1 MVVVWS
7 GLTGLCLLQ
16 VVRRLVAVRRPPSGA
31 RLVEA
36 LALRAGLPMP
46 ASSGARGAALQE
58 RVAGRVLR
66 RDLAAA
72 TGGAVVAVAVL
83 VVVLVARATGVPD
96 GSPVAVPEGADW
108 LPLLLALALLLA
120 GRATASAL
128 VAGHQALQP
137 PVLGA
142 PRVARVRSPHLAD
155 YVPHRETG
163 AVRLLVALS
172 GAAALGLAVAGAA
185 GRVPWSVVVAPAA
198 AAVVLVVALVA
209 LQVVCRRVLAQQQP
223 AGSALELAWDD
234 VLRGQLLRDLV
245 SLPLLLALVTCLQ
258 AVPTVA
264 SAWGLDD
271 GALATWLVLLVMG
284 LAVAVLVSA
293 LARPAER
300 RSRERLWPD
309 TEALLAGEDVHGVR
323 PGAGAAAGPTS

>member
-7 GLTGLCLLQ
+7 VLTCLSLVQ
-16 VVRRLVAVRRPPSGA
+16 VVRRLGAVRRPAAGS
-31 RLVEA
+31 RVVED

-58 RVAGRVLR
+58 RVVGRLLR

-72 TGGAVVAVAVL
+72 TGGAVVAVVVL
-83 VVVLVARATGVPD
+83 AVVLVARATGVPG
-96 GSPVAVPEGADW
+96 GSPVVVPDGADW
-108 LPLLLALALLLA
+108 LPLLLAVALLLA

-155 YVPHRETG
+155 YVPSPETG
-163 AVRLLVALS
+163 AVRLLVGLS
-172 GAAALGLAVAGAA
+172 VAAAVGVSVAAST
-185 GRVPWSVVVAPAA
+185 GRVAWSVVVAPVAA
-198 AAVVLVVALVA
+198 AAVLVVALVV
-209 LQVVCRRVLAQQQP
+209 LRLVCRRVLAQQQP

-258 AVPTVA
+258 SWPTA
-264 SAWGLDD
+264 ATAWGLGGDE
-271 GALATWLVLLVMG
+271 LVTWLSLLIMG

-293 LARPAER
+293 LVRPAER

-309 TEALLAGEDVHGVR
+309 TEALLAGEDVQGLR
-323 PGAGAAAGPTS
+323 PGTGAAAGPTP

>member
-7 GLTGLCLLQ
+7 VLTGLSLLQ
-16 VVRRLVAVRRPPSGA
+16 VVRRLVAVRRPPSGE
-31 RLVEA
+31 RVVEP

-58 RVAGRVLR
+58 RVVERMLR

-72 TGGAVVAVAVL
+72 CGGLVVAVL
-83 VVVLVARATGVPD
+83 VLAVVLVARATGVPD
-96 GSPVAVPEGADW
+96 GSPVAVPDGADW
-108 LPLLLALALLLA
+108 LPLLLAVALLLA

-128 VAGHQALQP
+128 VAGHQALQQ

-155 YVPHRETG
+155 YVPHPETG
-163 AVRLLVALS
+163 AVRLVVGLS
-172 GAAALGLAVAGAA
+172 AAAAAGLAVAASV
-185 GRVPWSVVVAPAA
+185 GRVAWSVVVAPAA
-198 AAVVLVVALVA
+198 AAAVLVVALVA
-209 LQVVCRRVLAQQQP
+209 LELVCRRVLAQQQP

-258 AVPTVA
+258 TWPTA
-264 SAWGLDD
+264 ATAWGL
-271 GALATWLVLLVMG
+271 GGSAPVTWLPLLVMG

-293 LARPAER
+293 LVRPAER

-309 TEALLAGEDVHGVR
+309 TEALLVGEDVHGIR
-323 PGAGAAAGPTS
+323 PGTGMAAGPTP